1 MVSYSERL
9 QVESAVYAGE
19 LIRQGAIG
27 KVIQVLGMGP
37 HRLNAPSRP
46 AWFLKRRNTVES
58 CAISAAIRLNS
69 FSIIQGPRTQPS

>member
-19 LIRQGAIG
+19 LIKQGAIG
-27 KVIQVLGMGP
+27 RVIQVLGMGP

-46 AWFLKRRNTVES
+46 DWFLRRINTAVFS
-58 CAISAAIRLNS
+58 VISEAIR
-69 FSIIQGPRTQPS
+69 